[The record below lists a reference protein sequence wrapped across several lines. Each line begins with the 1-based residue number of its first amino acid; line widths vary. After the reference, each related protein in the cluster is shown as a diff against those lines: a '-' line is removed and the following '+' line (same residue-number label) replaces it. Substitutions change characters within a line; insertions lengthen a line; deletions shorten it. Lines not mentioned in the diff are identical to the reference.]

1 MLFDIHV
8 HSNYS
13 ACSDLSVQDILSL
26 SRSRGL
32 DGVCITDHHCM
43 RAEEKIAA
51 AIQEDGLCVII
62 GQEYSTP
69 QGDFLLFGPYEN
81 LPQGLGAVQLLKH
94 VRSSK
99 GCAISAHPFRCERP
113 TKEDIIN
120 SGLCNAIEGVNNRNT
135 WSENYQTIGW
145 LQDYPLVSLGG
156 SDAHSLEELGKV
168 ATWFNMPIRSRSDLI
183 NAINSGQTVCC
194 PCYPES
200 SKLQFVQGAG

>member
-1 MLFDIHV
+1 MFFDIHV

-13 ACSDLSVQDILSL
+13 VCSELSVQDILSL

-43 RAEEKIAA
+43 QAENIITEG
-51 AIQEDGLCVII
+51 IQEDGLCVII

-81 LPQGLGAVQLLKH
+81 LPQGLNAVPLLRH
-94 VRSSK
+94 VRSSN

-113 TKEDIIN
+113 VEEDIIK
-120 SGLCNAIEGVNNRNT
+120 SGLCNAIECVNNRNS

-145 LQDYPLVSLGG
+145 LENYPLLSLGG
-156 SDAHSLEELGKV
+156 SDAHSLGELGKV
-168 ATWFNMPIRSRSDLI
+168 ATWFNMHITSRNDLI

-200 SKLQFVQGAG
+200 NNLQFVQGAG